1 MKVTKWQMAL
11 AVVLLV
17 ATFVGGQ
24 LVGYLN
30 RRVAEGTRVSS
41 ICQNYGRYVREWI
54 NDTDGHWV
62 W

>member
-17 ATFVGGQ
+17 VTFIGGQ

-30 RRVAEGTRVSS
+30 RRVAEGTSVSS
-41 ICQNYGRYVREWI
+41 ICQNYGQYLQEWI
-54 NDTDGHWV
+54 DDTDGRWV

>member
-17 ATFVGGQ
+17 ATFIGGQ

-30 RRVAEGTRVSS
+30 RRAAEGTDVSI
-41 ICQNYGRYVREWI
+41 ICQNYGQYVREWI
-54 NDTDGHWV
+54 DDTNGHWV